1 MRTQGTQLE
10 SKILEKLRALFQGIN
25 SIDEVYQYTQT
36 MNNELSIVLGIKL
49 LEQTEKAKAATL
61 NAVQTALKDET
72 LNKVVDLTFITGKE
86 DLLAIQNLE
95 EALIYKKS
103 L

>member
-61 NAVQTALKDET
+61 NTVQTALKDET

>member
-49 LEQTEKAKAATL
+49 LEQREKPKAGTL
-61 NAVQTALKDET
+61 DAVQTALKDET
-72 LNKVVDLTFITGKE
+72 LNKVVDMTFITGKE